1 MGGTTEQLRRI
12 DAPRVTPA
20 HRREA
25 PWWRPLP
32 AVLGALAVV
41 VGILP
46 VGWSAGAVLAVAAMW
61 LGARGLRRGPAWP
74 GFGPAR
80 TGFVLGLIGLLM
92 AVLSALLWFGS

>member
-1 MGGTTEQLRRI
+1 MGGTTQQLRRS
-12 DAPRVTPA
+12 TPA
-20 HRREA
+20 PSGQA
-25 PWWRPLP
+25 SGGAWSRPLP

-46 VGWSAGAVLAVAAMW
+46 VGWSAGAALAVAAMW
-61 LGARGLRRGPAWP
+61 LGARGLRRGPSWS